1 MHRLFLKVFFVVA
14 LALVAGAC
22 TTLVAERGEMAMGVD
37 KTVGAGIRLSDRNI
51 VLVTMTDQI
60 HKELSQGESI
70 NRDGSLP
77 PLYARFI
84 AQIYRDFNLERIADW
99 PLTSIGVRCLV
110 FATDNEV
117 SAAMLQSLQAHSFVE
132 TAQLMNYFEVSAAAT
147 QQYNDP
153 YFELQTG
160 HNQLL
165 IPATH
170 NWSTGKGVVVA
181 IIDTGIDAAHPDL
194 SGRLVGVRN
203 FVDRSYRQFRADVHG
218 TAVAGVIAANA
229 NNAIG
234 IVGVAPDAQVLGLK
248 ACEQTGPDDRLATCN
263 SFTLAKAIDF
273 AIDQHADVINL
284 SLAGPR
290 DDLLERLV
298 NRAVD
303 NGAVVVGAAGRNDDY
318 PFPAAAPN
326 VIAVANKNPAVKA
339 ASIRAPGTQVVSTVP
354 GGEYDFFTGSSFSTA
369 YVSGVVALIRQR
381 KPHISASLIGELL
394 HLTASEE
401 SGYTNACGAL
411 SRIVDGEECP
421 TLEKNDAVAESTR

>member
-181 IIDTGIDAAHPDL
+181 IIDTGIDAAHPEI
-194 SGRLVGVRN
+194 GR
-203 FVDRSYRQFRADVHG
+203 AH
-218 TAVAGVIAANA
+218 
-229 NNAIG
+229 
-234 IVGVAPDAQVLGLK
+234 
-248 ACEQTGPDDRLATCN
+248 
-263 SFTLAKAIDF
+263 
-273 AIDQHADVINL
+273 
-284 SLAGPR
+284 
-290 DDLLERLV
+290 
-298 NRAVD
+298 
-303 NGAVVVGAAGRNDDY
+303 
-318 PFPAAAPN
+318 
-326 VIAVANKNPAVKA
+326 
-339 ASIRAPGTQVVSTVP
+339 
-354 GGEYDFFTGSSFSTA
+354 
-369 YVSGVVALIRQR
+369 
-381 KPHISASLIGELL
+381 
-394 HLTASEE
+394 
-401 SGYTNACGAL
+401 
-411 SRIVDGEECP
+411 
-421 TLEKNDAVAESTR
+421 